1 MKAAEVADR
10 TARILK
16 SMPPG
21 VLLVAAAK
29 MRTPEEVEA
38 AIQGG
43 ARAVGHNYVQEA
55 EKMIAQVG
63 RPDRAGQVRWH
74 LIGHL
79 QRNKAKK
86 AVPLFD
92 MIETLDSWRLAQA
105 LDQHAANLG
114 KIMPVLVEINS
125 GKEASKTGIL
135 PEEVDD
141 FVRQLGELSS
151 LRVQGL
157 MTMGPRFGD
166 PEDARPY
173 FRQARAAFDRLK
185 KKNIPNIEM
194 RWLSMGMSNTF
205 EVAIQEGA
213 NIVRIGTKLFGQRD
227 ESG

>member
-1 MKAAEVADR
+1 MKAMQIRER
-10 TARILK
+10 TEDILK

-43 ARAVGHNYVQEA
+43 VTAVGHNYVQEA

-63 RPDRAGQVRWH
+63 RKARWH

-79 QRNKAKK
+79 QRNKTKK

-125 GKEASKTGIL
+125 GKEASKTGIF

-185 KKNIPNIEM
+185 KANIPNVEM

-227 ESG
+227 KGG